1 MSAAQRSARSPRRY
15 VPGVC
20 LGLVFLILAAFAIR
34 WASANSGA
42 RAPRKPPTINMVRLT
57 PAPAPPKATPP
68 PQAPEPA
75 IQPKLV
81 EQAPIHRVELRP
93 VDLPPPDAPR
103 PRSEAPPAGGR
114 LALAAEGDGP
124 GDAFNIAGNPGGRGL
139 LSGGGLGDGTGEGQ
153 GEIGGDERRFGW
165 YYTQIKLGIEEIFR
179 KQKKLSMASA
189 RVELRVWVDGEGRVS
204 RVQLIRSTGDPEVDE
219 ALQSVAG
226 LKLKEP
232 PPPGIHM
239 PMVARFTALR
249 PR

>member
-1 MSAAQRSARSPRRY
+1 MSAAERSAKMLRRY
-15 VPGVC
+15 VPGVG
-20 LGLVFLILAAFAIR
+20 LGLVFLILAAFTIH
-34 WASANSGA
+34 WVSAN
-42 RAPRKPPTINMVRLT
+42 RAVPVPRKGPTINMVRLT
-57 PAPAPPKATPP
+57 PPTPPPQATPP
-68 PQAPEPA
+68 PRAPEPA

-81 EQAPIHRVELRP
+81 EQAPTHRVELKP
-93 VDLPPPDAPR
+93 VDVPPPDAPR
-103 PRSEAPPAGGR
+103 PPPDAPPGGGR
-114 LALAAEGDGP
+114 LAMAAAGDGP